1 MEKDYKYYV
10 DLCKKQDYERIFPD
24 IEELNNSKDFYKEN
38 GFHYEDTWNL
48 DRTIIKFILPRLAY
62 FRDNHDGIPNEMY
75 VEMELDTTNFT
86 SEDWARH
93 DENADKLWTDKI
105 NKILYGFEVYLVRD
119 WCDWDIEDKKSIEDA
134 WELFRKYFS
143 YFWN

>member
-10 DLCKKQDYERIFPD
+10 ELCKKQDYDRIFPD
-24 IEELNNSKDFYKEN
+24 IEEMNNSKDFYKEN

-62 FRDNHDGIPNEMY
+62 FRDNHDGVPNDIFI
-75 VEMELDTTNFT
+75 EMEVDIDKTI
-86 SEDWARH
+86 S
-93 DENADKLWTDKI
+93 DECHNKADKLWIDKI

-134 WELFRKYFS
+134 WELFKKYFGS
-143 YFWN
+143 FWD

>member
-10 DLCKKQDYERIFPD
+10 DLCKKQDYDRIFPD
-24 IEELNNSKDFYKEN
+24 IEEMNNSKDFYKEN

-62 FRDNHDGIPNEMY
+62 FRDNHDGVPNDMFI
-75 VEMELDTTNFT
+75 EMEVDMDKTI
-86 SEDWARH
+86 SDECH
-93 DENADKLWTDKI
+93 DEADKLWIDKI

-119 WCDWDIEDKKSIEDA
+119 WCDWDLEDQKSIEDA
-134 WELFRKYFS
+134 WELFRKYFGH
-143 YFWN
+143 FWN

>member
-10 DLCKKQDYERIFPD
+10 DLCKRQDYDRIFPD
-24 IEELNNSKDFYKEN
+24 IEEMNNSKDFYKEN

-62 FRDNHDGIPNEMY
+62 FRDNHDGVPNDIFI
-75 VEMELDTTNFT
+75 EMEVDMDKTISN
-86 SEDWARH
+86 ERH
-93 DENADKLWTDKI
+93 DEADKLWIDKI

-134 WELFRKYFS
+134 WELFKKYFGS
-143 YFWN
+143 FWN